1 MHVPSVYVFDKQG
14 IFLETIFDQ
23 PTYGDILQTLGGKR
37 VNKPKKSR

>member
-1 MHVPSVYVFDKQG
+1 MHVPSVYVFDKEG
-14 IFLETIFDQ
+14 SFIEAIYDQ